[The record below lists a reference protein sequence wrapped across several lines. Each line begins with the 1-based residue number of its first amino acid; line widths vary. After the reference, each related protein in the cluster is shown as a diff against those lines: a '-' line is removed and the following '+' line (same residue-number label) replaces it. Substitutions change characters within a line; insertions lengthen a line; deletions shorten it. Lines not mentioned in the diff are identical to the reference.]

1 MIARSQK
8 SINCAMV
15 WNLNDICLAA
25 AALIFGTQ
33 NVSCWKEWHISKK
46 HIHLT
51 LYKGN
56 IRIAVRSWLFF
67 YIVAAKRLHCH
78 THLPEKLD
86 DDDANALGLKTEC
99 RSRTT
104 FCWKTETPA
113 GIARGCG
120 EDGFGI
126 GFSMV
131 FGSAPDSCDTLKL
144 GGSYTGCKCHSDYC
158 NTAAIVKINVG
169 LISTVIIIFY
179 ILFPQMF

>member
-1 MIARSQK
+1 MSMFTSGLKQ
-8 SINCAMV
+8 
-15 WNLNDICLAA
+15 
-25 AALIFGTQ
+25 
-33 NVSCWKEWHISKK
+33 
-46 HIHLT
+46 
-51 LYKGN
+51 YKGN

-169 LISTVIIIFY
+169 LISTVIIIFC
-179 ILFPQMF
+179 ILFPKLF